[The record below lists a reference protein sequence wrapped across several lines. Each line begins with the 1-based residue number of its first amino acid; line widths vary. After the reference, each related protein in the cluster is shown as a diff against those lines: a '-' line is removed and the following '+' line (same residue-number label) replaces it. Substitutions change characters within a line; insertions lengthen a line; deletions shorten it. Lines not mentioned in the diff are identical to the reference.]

1 MLLKQQYILWIV
13 HVKMCKLY
21 LSICTIPLLY
31 PSVCV
36 PVILYG
42 RSPTALAE
50 AMLEDTKC
58 SFLVRYR
65 EACGPNGMLMKM
77 QMRAGV
83 KPAYSCLCR
92 WVYTV
97 LFIFEFCEVAL
108 CILMRDLYRL
118 TN

>member
-1 MLLKQQYILWIV
+1 M
-13 HVKMCKLY
+13 
-21 LSICTIPLLY
+21 
-31 PSVCV
+31 

-42 RSPTALAE
+42 RSPAALAE
-50 AMLEDTKC
+50 EMLEDTKC
-58 SFLVRYR
+58 SLLVMYR

-92 WVYTV
+92 WVYTA
-97 LFIFEFCEVAL
+97 LFIFEFREVAL
-108 CILMRDLYRL
+108 CILMRYLYSL